1 MGRLSGMVYGAPSV
15 PIGAGQIA
23 ESQGYLL
30 AKEETQTAILAAMG
44 GADGMTILKA
54 EVVTITAASAT
65 LKSLLAGGGY
75 QPGVKQISLKAAAA
89 FSVNAGA
96 AAVMGTVTL
105 DASVLYEMGCT
116 VDTDLRIIAGG
127 DVACL
132 VVQEG

>member
-65 LKSLLAGGGY
+65 LKSLLDGGAY
-75 QPGVKQISLKAAAA
+75 QAGVKRVSLKAAAA
-89 FSVNAGA
+89 FSFNVGA
-96 AAVMGTVTL
+96 AATMGAVTL